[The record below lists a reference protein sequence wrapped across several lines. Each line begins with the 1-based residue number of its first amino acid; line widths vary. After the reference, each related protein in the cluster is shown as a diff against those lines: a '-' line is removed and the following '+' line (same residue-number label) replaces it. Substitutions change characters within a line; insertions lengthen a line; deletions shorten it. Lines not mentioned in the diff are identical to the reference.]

1 MKDHGTFMVASL
13 LSACTGRRWS
23 DLVGA
28 LGLTVKGK
36 FGLGVWRE
44 GKSDYRERSL
54 KTVLCLE
61 NR

>member
-1 MKDHGTFMVASL
+1 M
-13 LSACTGRRWS
+13 

-44 GKSDYRERSL
+44 GKSDYREQSL
-54 KTVLCLE
+54 KTLLCLE